1 MQTDDLTSMF
11 CLKNRERF
19 LAKKLAFG
27 LLLPNEGRYKVEIYH
42 LLLWINDQKVVTKVL
57 RQKANI

>member
-1 MQTDDLTSMF
+1 MQTVDLKSMF

-42 LLLWINDQKVVTKVL
+42 LLL
-57 RQKANI
+57 

>member
-1 MQTDDLTSMF
+1 MQTVDLTCVLFF

-42 LLLWINDQKVVTKVL
+42 LLL
-57 RQKANI
+57 